1 MKEKLKVIQKKYPN
15 EKWKILNE
23 NNKYAIS
30 ESGMV
35 CSLKK
40 GTILKPLGKN
50 PKTQY
55 INLTKDKKPKH
66 YIISELT
73 LSNFYNVTNK
83 LDTIPYY
90 IDLLEDEEW
99 KLVVDNDNYAISNKG
114 RVYSFLSKKTISTQ
128 ITNRGYVQYSTNTA
142 RHTVHRDVAK
152 AFIPNPDNKPEVN
165 HIDGNKTNN
174 AVENLEWCTAKENSE
189 HAINTGLIDKVKQ
202 EKLIIARETVK
213 ERLEEEI
220 EQLEFKKRSLLNE
233 IKQLNEEVKQLNKEK
248 DKKEKDKKE
257 KAYIPFKNV
266 YYLIKETNKEYRTVK
281 EISEEYN
288 ISEYYIRKAISQN
301 ETLKTN
307 QGDITIF
314 KKKRLSGD

>member
-1 MKEKLKVIQKKYPN
+1 MDKKLEQLQKKYPD
-15 EKWKILNE
+15 EKWKTLKE
-23 NNKYAIS
+23 NDKYAIS
-30 ESGMV
+30 ESGKIL
-35 CSLKK
+35 SLTHY
-40 GTILKPLGKN
+40 TILKPRGKN

-55 INLTKDKKPKH
+55 INLTKDGKPKH
-66 YIISELT
+66 YIISELV
-73 LSNFYNVTNK
+73 LSNFYNATSK

-128 ITNRGYVQYSTNTA
+128 ITNRGYVQYATNTA

-174 AVENLEWCTAKENSE
+174 AVENLEWCTTKENSE

-233 IKQLNEEVKQLNKEK
+233 IKQLNEEVKQLN
-248 DKKEKDKKE
+248 KEKDKKE